1 MSIAHHLDFPAAFDA
16 PEALPFSAS
25 AGALV
30 VSAEAAAFAGAA
42 AAAGVSAGSSATS
55 RVRVIAQ
62 MILFL
67 SASTTEQPAGSGSCK
82 QPKRLSERILRA
94 FSERWHRWLNNR
106 PKSLCYELH
115 LSHAFML
122 QPRP

>member
-25 AGALV
+25 GALV
-30 VSAEAAAFAGAA
+30 LSAEAAALAGAA

-55 RVRVIAQ
+55 RVRVIAH

-82 QPKRLSERILRA
+82 QPNQKTERILRA
-94 FSERWHRWLNNR
+94 SV
-106 PKSLCYELH
+106 
-115 LSHAFML
+115 SHGSMVA
-122 QPRP
+122 Q